1 MLMYMNYHNVSSSY
15 VDIAHDWGIL
25 VFTDFTFAKYPASM
39 LAAGSVCAAANGV
52 LDFQRC
58 SQLRLLQ
65 RLQLITHVDAVSRRA
80 CLNCRKTVV
89 CFTFALCAT
98 RI

>member
-1 MLMYMNYHNVSSSY
+1 MF
-15 VDIAHDWGIL
+15 A
-25 VFTDFTFAKYPASM
+25 DFTFAKYPASM

-80 CLNCRKTVV
+80 SLNVAKLSASYDNVFRLRLAGIHVFV
-89 CFTFALCAT
+89 YM
-98 RI
+98 

>member
-1 MLMYMNYHNVSSSY
+1 MF
-15 VDIAHDWGIL
+15 A
-25 VFTDFTFAKYPASM
+25 DFTFAKYPASM

-65 RLQLITHVDAVSRRA
+65 RLQLITHVDAVSRHA
-80 CLNCRKTVV
+80 SLNVAKLSSASYGNVFRLRLAGIHVFV
-89 CFTFALCAT
+89 YM
-98 RI
+98 

>member
-1 MLMYMNYHNVSSSY
+1 
-15 VDIAHDWGIL
+15 
-25 VFTDFTFAKYPASM
+25 M

-80 CLNCRKTVV
+80 SLNVAKLSSASYCLLGTLSGFHEMRQANVIE
-89 CFTFALCAT
+89 L
-98 RI
+98 